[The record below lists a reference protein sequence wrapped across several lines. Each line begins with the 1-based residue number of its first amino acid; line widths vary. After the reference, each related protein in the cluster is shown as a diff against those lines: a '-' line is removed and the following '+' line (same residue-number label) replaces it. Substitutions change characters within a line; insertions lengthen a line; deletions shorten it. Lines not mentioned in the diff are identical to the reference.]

1 MYRLRLN
8 DISLYR
14 TMQDYTG
21 VHWTT
26 IQGNT
31 GLCVTISYMIIDCSI
46 GLYRIIHENI
56 EPYREKQNFQG
67 L

>member
-1 MYRLRLN
+1 
-8 DISLYR
+8 
-14 TMQDYTG
+14 MQDYTG

-56 EPYREKQNFQG
+56 EPYTYTGQNRTFQDYKG
-67 L
+67 HQSIVED